1 MISCECRDLIH
12 TRGSLPNVCDSGKRN
27 DNCFSLSLFVCLSLW
42 PILICHLLY
51 YWSAETTRTTD
62 VSFPWIPAHTRTHG
76 AAQRALLNVS
86 AVGIFLKVSGT
97 SVLPLFIHAP
107 EPLKRAKMLPTHY
120 KTPAT
125 HGLALWCHQSGF
137 KGSFSTINQ
146 SLVSEDPARENIWTS
161 CAETFEELRRCCI
174 CNSRVSY
181 PEEVSVCVFKMEKR
195 MKECFNPERH
205 RWVAV
210 MLHSGF

>member
-1 MISCECRDLIH
+1 MCSERWEPRMFVHMRRSLWNQ
-12 TRGSLPNVCDSGKRN
+12 RGDGKKN
-27 DNCFSLSLFVCLSLW
+27 DNCFLDLLFVCLSLW
-42 PILICHLLY
+42 PILICHLVY
-51 YWSAETTRTTD
+51 YWGADYKNSRCFISL
-62 VSFPWIPAHTRTHG
+62 VSLKLPHTLKCCSYSCT
-76 AAQRALLNVS
+76 LLSISV
-86 AVGIFLKVSGT
+86 VGIFLKVCGT

-161 CAETFEELRRCCI
+161 CAETFEKLRRCCI
-174 CNSRVSY
+174 CNSGVSC
-181 PEEVSVCVFKMEKR
+181 PEDVCV
-195 MKECFNPERH
+195 C
-205 RWVAV
+205 VCV
-210 MLHSGF
+210 

>member
-1 MISCECRDLIH
+1 MICSEHREPCVLVH
-12 TRGSLPNVCDSGKRN
+12 TRRSLRNKCGDGKKN
-27 DNCFSLSLFVCLSLW
+27 DNCFLDLLFVCFSLW
-42 PILICHLLY
+42 PFLICHLLY
-51 YWSAETTRTTD
+51 YWGADYKNNRCFISLD
-62 VSFPWIPAHTRTHG
+62 SFRLHTRTHTHT
-76 AAQRALLNVS
+76 QRRSYSCAPLGVS
-86 AVGIFLKVSGT
+86 AVGIFLKVCGT

-161 CAETFEELRRCCI
+161 CAETFEKLRRCCI
-174 CNSRVSY
+174 CNSGVSY
-181 PEEVSVCVFKMEKR
+181 PKDVCVR
-195 MKECFNPERH
+195 
-205 RWVAV
+205 V
-210 MLHSGF
+210 

>member
-1 MISCECRDLIH
+1 MTLSNLSSGVLLERRDYKNN
-12 TRGSLPNVCDSGKRN
+12 RCFVPPDS
-27 DNCFSLSLFVCLSLW
+27 
-42 PILICHLLY
+42 
-51 YWSAETTRTTD
+51 
-62 VSFPWIPAHTRTHG
+62 RTHVRCSYS
-76 AAQRALLNVS
+76 RALLNVS
-86 AVGIFLKVSGT
+86 AVGIFLKVCGT

-161 CAETFEELRRCCI
+161 CAETFEKLRRCCI
-174 CNSRVSY
+174 CNSSVSY
-181 PEEVSVCVFKMEKR
+181 PQRSACVCVVFNMEKR
-195 MKECFNPERH
+195 MEWFKSLRHWCTVHCKKET
-205 RWVAV
+205 
-210 MLHSGF
+210 

>member
-1 MISCECRDLIH
+1 MFESVTHSNLSSGVILGRRLQEQQMFHFPRFLQTYTHTHTLKCCSYSCTL
-12 TRGSLPNVCDSGKRN
+12 
-27 DNCFSLSLFVCLSLW
+27 LS
-42 PILICHLLY
+42 
-51 YWSAETTRTTD
+51 
-62 VSFPWIPAHTRTHG
+62 VS
-76 AAQRALLNVS
+76 V
-86 AVGIFLKVSGT
+86 VGIFLKVCGT

-161 CAETFEELRRCCI
+161 CAETFEKLRRCCI
-174 CNSRVSY
+174 CNSGVSY
-181 PEEVSVCVFKMEKR
+181 PEDVCVCLRKREKR
-195 MKECFNPERH
+195 KQKERECINDREKERWETVTAYSDPERSQH
-205 RWVAV
+205 WILDSA
-210 MLHSGF
+210 

>member
-1 MISCECRDLIH
+1 MTLSNVSSGVLLERRLQEQQMFHFPGFLH
-12 TRGSLPNVCDSGKRN
+12 TRM
-27 DNCFSLSLFVCLSLW
+27 
-42 PILICHLLY
+42 
-51 YWSAETTRTTD
+51 
-62 VSFPWIPAHTRTHG
+62 HG
-76 AAQRALLNVS
+76 AALQLYSCALLNVS
-86 AVGIFLKVSGT
+86 AVGIFLKVCGT

-161 CAETFEELRRCCI
+161 CAETFEKLRRCCI
-174 CNSRVSY
+174 CNSRVSH
-181 PEEVSVCVFKMEKR
+181 PEGVRWRRGWWGWCLK
-195 MKECFNPERH
+195 PERH
-205 RWVAV
+205 RWVALT
-210 MLHSGF
+210 LHSGFELLPFC

>member
-1 MISCECRDLIH
+1 MTHSNLSSGVLLGRRLQEQQMFHFPRFLQTFTHTHTLKCCSYSCAPL
-12 TRGSLPNVCDSGKRN
+12 G
-27 DNCFSLSLFVCLSLW
+27 
-42 PILICHLLY
+42 
-51 YWSAETTRTTD
+51 
-62 VSFPWIPAHTRTHG
+62 
-76 AAQRALLNVS
+76 VS
-86 AVGIFLKVSGT
+86 AVGIFLKVCGT

-161 CAETFEELRRCCI
+161 CAETFEKLRRCCI
-174 CNSRVSY
+174 CNSGASY
-181 PEEVSVCVFKMEKR
+181 PEDGCVCVCVCLKKRERRGSRKRECINGREK
-195 MKECFNPERH
+195 ER
-205 RWVAV
+205 WETVTA
-210 MLHSGF
+210 HSDPKR